1 MRATEGLS
9 TLARLVIT
17 DSASVTA
24 RLEIVVERVSPVA
37 AESRAN
43 AREADGR
50 AWTGGQPCRR
60 RGRLSVEFTDTVSFD
75 RAGGETCGTRGATW

>member
-17 DSASVTA
+17 DSASVMA

-43 AREADGR
+43 AWELTAVHGR
-50 AWTGGQPCRR
+50 VGN
-60 RGRLSVEFTDTVSFD
+60 
-75 RAGGETCGTRGATW
+75 RAGGAGGCRSSSLTPCH